1 MGNPADNCSRGLNMK
16 QNSYVKVW
24 FYGQIF
30 CNHVMARSS
39 IASLKFTSIPRLGP
53 TAATVAIKI
62 AVQLKEELDVEI
74 HEEGF

>member
-1 MGNPADNCSRGLNMK
+1 
-16 QNSYVKVW
+16 
-24 FYGQIF
+24 
-30 CNHVMARSS
+30 MAGTRV
-39 IASLKFTSIPRLGP
+39 APLKSTSIPRLGP